1 MKTELVRPLLIFAL
15 LLSGAGVAHASQALL
30 VEGKYQSKNLYV
42 QNAVNDGG
50 VGYCVY
56 EVRVNGQVT
65 TDEVNSSAFEI
76 DLRNFNLQPGDKVEV
91 QLFHKDGCA
100 PKVLNPEALKPRP
113 TFVTE
118 SISIS
123 PSGLLTWTTNSESGS
138 LTYIIEQYRW
148 NKWVYVGE
156 VQGTGS
162 PSRSNYSFQIT
173 PHSGENRFRVKQ
185 LGFGREVRYT
195 PEVKF
200 TSTTEAVT
208 YTQSKD
214 GKQIML
220 SGQTLYEMY
229 DPYGNVVLKGYGN
242 NINLAQFAPGEYF
255 LCYDNKMAP
264 VTRKK

>member
-1 MKTELVRPLLIFAL
+1 MKTKLVRPLLIFAML
-15 LLSGAGVAHASQALL
+15 LTGAGAANAAQALL

-42 QNAVNDGG
+42 QNALNDGG
-50 VGYCVY
+50 IGYCVY
-56 EVRVNGQVT
+56 EVRVNGQVS

-76 DLRNFNLQPGDKVEV
+76 DLRNFNLKPGDQVEV
-91 QLFHKDGCA
+91 QLFHKDGCS

-113 TFVTE
+113 TFNTE
-118 SISIS
+118 SISIT
-123 PSGLLTWTTNSESGS
+123 PGGLLTWSTTGETGS

-156 VQGTGS
+156 IQGVGTAVKN
-162 PSRSNYSFQIT
+162 NYSFQTT

-200 TSTTEAVT
+200 TSTIEAVT

-214 GKQIML
+214 SKQIML
-220 SGQTLYEMY
+220 SAQTLYEMY
-229 DPYGNVVLKGYGN
+229 DPYGNVVLKGYGSSI
-242 NINLAQFAPGEYF
+242 NIAQFGPGEYF
-255 LCYDNKMAP
+255 LCYDNKMTP
-264 VTRKK
+264 ISRKK

>member
-1 MKTELVRPLLIFAL
+1 MLLF
-15 LLSGAGVAHASQALL
+15 GAGATHASQALL

-56 EVRVNGQVT
+56 EVRVNGQVS

-91 QLFHKDGCA
+91 QLFHKDGCS

-123 PSGLLTWTTNSESGS
+123 PAGLLTWTTNSETGA
-138 LTYIIEQYRW
+138 LTYIVEQYRW

-156 VQGTGS
+156 VQGVGT
-162 PSRSNYSFQIT
+162 PSRNNYSFQIT

-200 TSTTEAVT
+200 TSTSEAIT
-208 YTQSKD
+208 FTQSKD

-242 NINLAQFAPGEYF
+242 TINLTQFSPGEYF

-264 VTRKK
+264 ITRKK